1 MSSRITKIDTLAKTK
16 FLSLYKAEYKNKLG
30 EDKNW
35 IIASRKDKDE
45 LDRKFFENEEDKADA
60 VVIAAFHKS
69 TKKLVIIKQFR
80 VPLNDNLYELVA
92 GLIDPGE
99 DEKVTL
105 KRELKEETGLDL
117 IDVMNT
123 GRKKLYL
130 SAGMTDE
137 SADLVYCTCDGEI
150 SNEYL
155 EADES
160 IETILVSQEEAK
172 ALINGNEKMDMKCFL
187 VLQSFSILGE
197 SLFKND

>member
-1 MSSRITKIDTLAKTK
+1 MASRITKIDLLAKTK

-35 IIASRKDKDE
+35 IIASRKKESE
-45 LDRKFFENEEDKADA
+45 LEEKFFQNKEDRADA

-80 VPLNDNLYELVA
+80 VPLNDNVYELVA

-99 DEKVTL
+99 DEKLTL

-117 IDVMNT
+117 VDVMNN
-123 GRKKLYL
+123 GGKKLYL

-137 SADLVYCTCDGEI
+137 SANLVYCTCDGTI
-150 SNEYL
+150 SDEYL

-160 IETILVSQEEAK
+160 IETILVSQDEAK
-172 ALINGNEKMDMKCFL
+172 ELIKGNEKMDVKCFL
-187 VLQSFSILGE
+187 VLQSFAILGE
-197 SLFKND
+197 SLFENK